1 MNQYQFDLLQYGVT
15 LREMLLLCGICSIR
29 LLVIMVIFPP
39 TGDNVLHG
47 TTRSAIVAV
56 WAAYVALGQQASL
69 PQLHGFFL
77 VYVCAKEA
85 AVGLV
90 MAFIASPVFW
100 VAEAVGAYVDDLTG
114 YNNVQMTNPSQG
126 RETSLT
132 STLMSQCA
140 MIAFWTLGGMTYLLG
155 ALFESYRL
163 WPLMSAAPIP
173 GELIQAFVLRQT
185 DSLMQSTA
193 KLATPAMLLLLLV
206 DLGLGLISRAAQKL
220 DLVSLSQPIKGA
232 MAVLM
237 LALLTGMFI
246 GQVRDQVA
254 LLHVGEQIRA
264 VAGKK

>member
-1 MNQYQFDLLQYGVT
+1 MNPFQFELLQYGVT
-15 LREMLLLCGICSIR
+15 LQQLLLLCGICSIR

-39 TGDNVLHG
+39 TGDSVLHG

-56 WAAYVALGQQASL
+56 WAGYIALGQQASL
-69 PQLHGFFL
+69 PQLHGMFVVF
-77 VYVCAKEA
+77 VCVKEA
-85 AVGLV
+85 AIGLV

-163 WPLMSAAPIP
+163 WPLMSSAPVP
-173 GELIQAFVLRQT
+173 GELIQAFVLKQT
-185 DSLMQSTA
+185 DSLMESVA

-220 DLVSLSQPIKGA
+220 DLASLSQPIKGA

-237 LALLTGMFI
+237 LALLTGLFI

-254 LLHVGEQIRA
+254 LVHVSEQIRSM
-264 VAGKK
+264 AGSR

>member
-1 MNQYQFDLLQYGVT
+1 MNQSQFDILQYGVT
-15 LREMLLLCGICSIR
+15 LQEMLLLCGVCSIR
-29 LLVIMVIFPP
+29 LLVVMFIFPP

-56 WAAYVALGQQASL
+56 WAGYIALGQQASL
-69 PQLHGFFL
+69 PQLHGFYL
-77 VYVCAKEA
+77 IYVCAKEA
-85 AVGLV
+85 VVGLV

-100 VAEAVGAYVDDLTG
+100 VAEAVGSYVDDLTG

-163 WPLMSAAPIP
+163 WPLMSATPVP
-173 GELIQAFVLRQT
+173 GEVIEAFVMRQT
-185 DSLMQSTA
+185 DSLMQSIA
-193 KLATPAMLLLLLV
+193 KLATPAMLLLLLIDV
-206 DLGLGLISRAAQKL
+206 GLGLISRVAQKL
-220 DLVSLSQPIKGA
+220 DIVSLAQPVKGA

-254 LLHVGEQIRA
+254 LLHVGDQIRA
-264 VAGKK
+264 MVDRK